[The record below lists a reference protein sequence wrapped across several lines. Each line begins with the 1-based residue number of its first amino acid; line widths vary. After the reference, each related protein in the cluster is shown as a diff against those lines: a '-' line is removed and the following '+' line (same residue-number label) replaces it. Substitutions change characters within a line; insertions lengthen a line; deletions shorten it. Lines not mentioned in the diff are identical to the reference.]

1 MGPITYVIWAVVI
14 FAVAVWCLWV
24 FTREKTELPAKEMQ
38 LEQKGLRAFAGSV
51 IILACVSSLVFVP
64 VFAKRALNLDMFS
77 PVKYSSSSYV
87 GAPVTMENTLPK
99 IEALSTEKWI
109 QSDINDR
116 KAVVSAAAAHSA
128 FVLGIDTDFTVVVST
143 LVLKDCEYDPD
154 TRTINIDVDFLANS
168 DNYFVL
174 KEVLKKVYIIYR
186 HELASLADNVDG
198 RYTRLNLMYDAILYR
213 EALKTSLYYEDDA
226 CLKRLQR
233 DAAEYAEKE
242 TVQYF
247 NAVNIYYTNQ
257 NKL

>member
-1 MGPITYVIWAVVI
+1 MY
-14 FAVAVWCLWV
+14 
-24 FTREKTELPAKEMQ
+24 
-38 LEQKGLRAFAGSV
+38 
-51 IILACVSSLVFVP
+51 
-64 VFAKRALNLDMFS
+64 
-77 PVKYSSSSYV
+77 
-87 GAPVTMENTLPK
+87 
-99 IEALSTEKWI
+99 
-109 QSDINDR
+109 
-116 KAVVSAAAAHSA
+116 
-128 FVLGIDTDFTVVVST
+128 
-143 LVLKDCEYDPD
+143 
-154 TRTINIDVDFLANS
+154 
-168 DNYFVL
+168 YFVL

-198 RYTRLNLMYDAILYR
+198 RYTRLNLMYDAIVYR